1 MINKKILKSVY
12 QSNIIFTDIDAFK
25 RSKNEQKLWFFSL
38 PLQDTHKCIIYNDKT
53 NLELENNLITIK
65 NSN

>member
-25 RSKNEQKLWFFSL
+25 RSKSEQKL
-38 PLQDTHKCIIYNDKT
+38 
-53 NLELENNLITIK
+53 
-65 NSN
+65 